1 MADFCKKMRGFMETN
16 VKNAK
21 ISVIV
26 PVYNTP
32 TLHLNR
38 CIDSLLQQDYT
49 NTEIILVDDGSAPDC
64 RTVLDALAACDD
76 RIRLFH
82 KANGG
87 VSSARNYGM
96 TKISGDFLTFIDSD
110 DYLEPHAWSV
120 CMEALEKETA
130 DLVCFGWQ
138 DHLADGTL
146 VDHCITQDF
155 SMSTLSK
162 HLEMMKNLTPMEDEL
177 ADGSKHVYLPRKEAT
192 DQNILCGRDA
202 FMIEV
207 ASDNIHYGG
216 GYPWNKIWRT
226 SALRDVD
233 GSLPLYDESL
243 TIYEDK
249 LWVLEAG
256 ARISSALIMP
266 HILYHYMFL
275 PGSLTHKDTDIIDR
289 QPLAYKAYDKILDFL
304 EKDFPEAYIRAYNFY
319 FDVIFDDI
327 HVLKDARHRDHYQ
340 KQYTE
345 TMATYKRLCKRIA
358 PRTLYYPVRS
368 PQFCSWLKERTL
380 P

>member
-1 MADFCKKMRGFMETN
+1 
-16 VKNAK
+16 
-21 ISVIV
+21 
-26 PVYNTP
+26 
-32 TLHLNR
+32 
-38 CIDSLLQQDYT
+38 
-49 NTEIILVDDGSAPDC
+49 
-64 RTVLDALAACDD
+64 
-76 RIRLFH
+76 
-82 KANGG
+82 
-87 VSSARNYGM
+87 
-96 TKISGDFLTFIDSD
+96 
-110 DYLEPHAWSV
+110 
-120 CMEALEKETA
+120 
-130 DLVCFGWQ
+130 
-138 DHLADGTL
+138 
-146 VDHCITQDF
+146 
-155 SMSTLSK
+155 
-162 HLEMMKNLTPMEDEL
+162 
-177 ADGSKHVYLPRKEAT
+177 
-192 DQNILCGRDA
+192 
-202 FMIEV
+202 MIEV

-226 SALRDVD
+226 SALRDAN

-304 EKDFPEAYIRAYNFY
+304 EKDFPEAYIKAYNFY

-345 TMATYKRLCKRIA
+345 TMATYKRLCKRIT
-358 PRTLYYPVRS
+358 PRTLYYPIRS

>member
-1 MADFCKKMRGFMETN
+1 MADFCRKMRGFMETN

-38 CIDSLLQQDYT
+38 CINSLLQQDYT
-49 NTEIILVDDGSAPDC
+49 NTEIILVDDGSSRDC
-64 RTVLDALAACDD
+64 CAVLEQIATRDN
-76 RIRLFH
+76 RIHLFH
-82 KANGG
+82 KENGG
-87 VSSARNYGM
+87 VSSARNLGLSKV
-96 TKISGDFLTFIDSD
+96 TGEFLTFMDSD
-110 DYLEPHAWSV
+110 DYLDSHAWSL
-120 CMEALEKETA
+120 CIGSMQSHDS

-146 VDHCITQDF
+146 VDHCITQDY
-155 SMSTLSK
+155 SMSTIAK
-162 HLEMMKNLTPMEDEL
+162 HLEAMRHITPIEETL
-177 ADGSKHVYLPRKEAT
+177 ASGQKRVSLPRSKESNQPLVCDRET
-192 DQNILCGRDA
+192 LLTEI
-202 FMIEV
+202 

-226 SALRDVD
+226 SALRDAD

>member
-1 MADFCKKMRGFMETN
+1 METN

-49 NTEIILVDDGSAPDC
+49 NTEIILVDDGSSRDC
-64 RTVLDALAACDD
+64 CAVLEQIATRDN
-76 RIRLFH
+76 RIHLFH
-82 KANGG
+82 KENGG
-87 VSSARNYGM
+87 VSSARNLGLSKV
-96 TKISGDFLTFIDSD
+96 TGEFLTFMDSD
-110 DYLEPHAWSV
+110 DYLDSHAWSL
-120 CMEALEKETA
+120 CIESMQSHDS

-146 VDHCITQDF
+146 VDHCITQDY
-155 SMSTLSK
+155 SMSTIAK
-162 HLEMMKNLTPMEDEL
+162 HLEVMRHITPIEETL
-177 ADGSKHVYLPRKEAT
+177 ASGQKRVSLPRSKESNQPLVCDRET
-192 DQNILCGRDA
+192 LLTEI
-202 FMIEV
+202 

-226 SALRDVD
+226 SALRDAD
-233 GSLPLYDESL
+233 CSLPLYDESL

-275 PGSLTHKDTDIIDR
+275 PSSLTHKDTDIIDR

>member
-1 MADFCKKMRGFMETN
+1 MESN
-16 VKNAK
+16 IKSAK

-38 CIDSLLQQDYT
+38 CIDSLLGQDYS
-49 NTEIILVDDGSAPDC
+49 NAEIILVDDGSDPDC
-64 RTVLDALAACDD
+64 QADLDALAARDD

-82 KANGG
+82 KPNGG

-96 TKISGDFLTFIDSD
+96 ENMTGDFLTFIDSD
-110 DYLEPHAWSV
+110 DYLDPHAWSV
-120 CMEALEKETA
+120 CMEALAKENA

-138 DHLADGTL
+138 DHLADGTR

-155 SMSTLSK
+155 SMSTLGK
-162 HLEMMKNLTPMEDEL
+162 HLEMMKNLTPIEERL
-177 ADGSKHVYLPRKEAT
+177 PDGSKHVYLPRTETT
-192 DQNILCGRDA
+192 DRNILCGRDE
-202 FMIEV
+202 FLIEV

-226 SALRDVD
+226 SALRDAD
-233 GSLPLYDESL
+233 EALPLYDESL

-256 ARISSALIMP
+256 ARISSALILP

-275 PGSLTHKDTDIIDR
+275 PTSLTHKDTDIIDR

-304 EKDFPEAYIRAYNFY
+304 EKDFPEAYIKAYNFY

-327 HVLKDARHRDHYQ
+327 HILKDEKHRHLY
-340 KQYTE
+340 KEQYAE

-358 PRTLYYPVRS
+358 PRTLYYPIKS

>member
-1 MADFCKKMRGFMETN
+1 MADFCRKMRGFMETN
-16 VKNAK
+16 VKSAK

-38 CIDSLLQQDYT
+38 CIDSLLEQDYS
-49 NTEIILVDDGSAPDC
+49 NAEIILVDDGSDPDC
-64 RTVLDALAACDD
+64 QADLDALTARDD

-82 KANGG
+82 KPNGG
-87 VSSARNYGM
+87 VSTARNYGM
-96 TKISGDFLTFIDSD
+96 KNMTGDFLTFIDSD
-110 DYLEPHAWSV
+110 DYLDPHAWSV
-120 CMEALEKETA
+120 CMEALAKENA

-138 DHLADGTL
+138 DHLADGTR

-155 SMSTLSK
+155 SMSTLGK
-162 HLEMMKNLTPMEDEL
+162 HLEMMKNLTPIEERL
-177 ADGSKHVYLPRKEAT
+177 PDGSKHVYLPRTETT
-192 DQNILCGRDA
+192 DRNILCGRDA

-226 SALRDVD
+226 SALRDAD

-256 ARISSALIMP
+256 ARISSALILP

-275 PGSLTHKDTDIIDR
+275 PTSLTHKDTDIIDR

-304 EKDFPEAYIRAYNFY
+304 EKDFPEAYIKASNFY

-327 HVLKDARHRDHYQ
+327 HILKDEKHRHLYRE
-340 KQYTE
+340 QYAE

-358 PRTLYYPVRS
+358 PRTLYYPIKS